1 MEETSSEN
9 NYSCCRP
16 NNFSFNIISSSN
28 LEYILILASIVSLG
42 EIIYLVSQIGVIFI
56 TFYCKIFM
64 F

>member
-9 NYSCCRP
+9 NSSCCRP
-16 NNFSFNIISSSN
+16 NNFSFNNISSSN

-42 EIIYLVSQIGVIFI
+42 AIIYLVSQIGVKFI

-64 F
+64 L